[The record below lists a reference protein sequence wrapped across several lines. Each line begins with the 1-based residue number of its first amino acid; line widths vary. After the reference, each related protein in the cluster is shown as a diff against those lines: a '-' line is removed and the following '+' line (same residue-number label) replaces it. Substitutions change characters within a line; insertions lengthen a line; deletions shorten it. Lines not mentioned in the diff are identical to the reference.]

1 MSPKPQDA
9 WEFWQKSREALD
21 ALDDVMQVFAINIA
35 QIEPLDLP
43 PHIVKEAKRAVA
55 KFQEN
60 FSLMVRE
67 QKRKAA
73 R

>member
-9 WEFWQKSREALD
+9 WEFWQKSRQALD
-21 ALDDVMQVFAINIA
+21 ELNDVMQIFAANVA
-35 QIEPLDLP
+35 QEVPLELP
-43 PHIVKEAKRAVA
+43 AHTVKRAKRSLA

-67 QKRKAA
+67 QKRKAG

>member
-1 MSPKPQDA
+1 
-9 WEFWQKSREALD
+9 
-21 ALDDVMQVFAINIA
+21 MQVLATNIA
-35 QIEPLDLP
+35 QAEPLDLP

-55 KFQEN
+55 KFEEN

-67 QKRKAA
+67 QKRKVG

>member
-1 MSPKPQDA
+1 MPKPIDTWA
-9 WEFWQKSREALD
+9 FWQKSREALD
-21 ALDDVMQVFAINIA
+21 ALDDTMHILAANLNHDPAI
-35 QIEPLDLP
+35 ELP
-43 PHIVKEAKRAVA
+43 HHVVKQAKRALA

-67 QKRKAA
+67 QKRKAG